1 MAARGKACFESP
13 EIEGLDSLIRRREQ
27 TDKSCVQ
34 VVKDITEWFEE
45 LDAALDTVLTVIGT
59 SNRSAFELANS
70 QLLAVLVRG
79 QELPPIPDF
88 DAQRHFAA
96 GVARYK
102 DGAETL
108 ARTEDVV
115 EVLRAIRA
123 IDASAAEFA
132 RMSAAI
138 EKVQGLS

>member
-1 MAARGKACFESP
+1 M
-13 EIEGLDSLIRRREQ
+13 
-27 TDKSCVQ
+27 Q
-34 VVKDITEWFEE
+34 VVKDITDWFEE
-45 LDAALDTVLTVIGT
+45 MNTALDRLLAVIGAPD
-59 SNRSAFELANS
+59 RPAFELANA

-79 QELPPIPDF
+79 QSLPPIPDA

-96 GVARYK
+96 GLARYR

-108 ARTEDVV
+108 ARSGEVV

-138 EKVQGLS
+138 ERVQVVN

>member
-1 MAARGKACFESP
+1 MQLVR
-13 EIEGLDSLIRRREQ
+13 
-27 TDKSCVQ
+27 
-34 VVKDITEWFEE
+34 DITEWFED
-45 LDAALDTVLTVIGT
+45 LDAALDRVLAVIGT
-59 SNRSAFELANS
+59 SNRSAFELANG

-79 QELPPIPDF
+79 QQLPPIPDA

-108 ARTEDVV
+108 ARTTDAG

-138 EKVQGLS
+138 ERAKDLI

>member
-1 MAARGKACFESP
+1 MTS
-13 EIEGLDSLIRRREQ
+13 IWLDALISRREQ
-27 TDKSCVQ
+27 TDKSFVQ

-45 LDAALDTVLTVIGT
+45 LDAALERVLTGIGT

-79 QELPPIPDF
+79 QQLPAIPDA

-108 ARTEDVV
+108 ARTENPW

-138 EKVQGLS
+138 EKAQDLI